1 MKSTV
6 IALTFTTLSVLL
18 GSSSPA
24 SADEA
29 KVARGTVASIGAKS
43 VTVKVGDQ
51 DMTFAV
57 DSKTLVE
64 ARGGSTKAGRAA
76 AAGKPGPHLNE
87 LIAAGQPVA
96 VTYTGTAGA
105 LLATGIKTIP
115 KSAAAPAGA
124 KAESNAER
132 TSAGVVKSMGADWIT
147 INGSGGSGS
156 SFEQTFKIGAATKV
170 FAKGAGTAS
179 AAKGG
184 KMPFADIV
192 TSGDHV
198 SVSYH
203 KQGDA
208 LFASD
213 VHVTMKATH

>member
-29 KVARGTVASIGAKS
+29 KVARGTVAAIGAKS

-64 ARGGSTKAGRAA
+64 ARGGSTKTGQAQ
-76 AAGKPGPHLNE
+76 AAGKPGPQLSE
-87 LIAAGQPVA
+87 LIAAGQSVA

-105 LLATGIKTIP
+105 LHATGIKRIP
-115 KSAAAPAGA
+115 KSAAAPVGA
-124 KAESNAER
+124 KAENAQK

-147 INGSGGSGS
+147 INGSGGGGS

-170 FAKGAGTAS
+170 FAKGAGTAA

-184 KMPFADIV
+184 KVPFADIV

-203 KQGDA
+203 VQGDS
-208 LFASD
+208 LLASD

>member
-1 MKSTV
+1 MKPTV
-6 IALTFTTLSVLL
+6 LALTVTLSALL

-24 SADEA
+24 FAGEA
-29 KVARGTVASIGAKS
+29 KVARGTVASIGANS

-51 DMTFAV
+51 DMVFSV

-64 ARGGSTKAGRAA
+64 TRGGSTKSGLAA

-87 LIAAGQPVA
+87 LLTAGQSVA
-96 VTYTGTAGA
+96 VTYSGASGSSLYATA
-105 LLATGIKTIP
+105 IKTIP

-124 KAESNAER
+124 KAEM
-132 TSAGVVKSMGADWIT
+132 TSAGVVKSIGADWIT
-147 INGSGGSGS
+147 INGSGGGGA
-156 SFEQTFKIGAATKV
+156 SFEQTFKIDRATKV
-170 FAKGAGTAS
+170 FAKGAGTAA

-184 KMPFADIV
+184 KLPFRDVV

-198 SVSYH
+198 SVSYR
-203 KQGDA
+203 KQGDS
-208 LFASD
+208 LLASD